1 MSAPAVNSVCRTKS
15 LPAWSVRSRLFAL
28 ILPAVFALA
37 VPNRPLAA
45 EEPLRQLINRELSLP
60 AGLQIPPA
68 SDAEFIRRASLD
80 LTGMP
85 PSADEARA
93 FLADQSSDKRE
104 RLIDRL
110 LQSPLH
116 HRHLAATLDI
126 MLMERRG
133 NAQVSQD
140 DWMNWLLSSV
150 RANKPWNQLVRELLL
165 ADGEPGP
172 GRPAARFLLDRGAEP
187 HVVARDIGR
196 LFFGRDMQCAQCH
209 DSPLVADF
217 LQQDYQ
223 GLLAV
228 SSATY
233 TVVKKIDGKDVTVL
247 GERAGGDIT
256 FESVFIK
263 GTSHRT
269 GPRLPGITARI
280 EPFLVPGEEY
290 EVAPADGIRGVPKV
304 SRRTWLATVATDG
317 THTLFNENAANRL
330 WFMMFGRGL
339 VQPLDML
346 HSDNPSAS
354 PQLLQLLGRRFADS
368 GFDIRNL
375 LREIALS
382 EPWQRP
388 FDLPPEVRQQLA
400 TARAEVEKL
409 AAEKVLLDAAAREAA
424 TKRDSADQAYAAA
437 EAALIPVA
445 TERDKLRGQA
455 AEALKKRDEARSAA
469 AAAAAALAARANPA
483 TALETAAASATR
495 AAAALPGETALATLA
510 QTLSTK
516 AQATLAELPPLR
528 KAAEEKAAAVAA
540 PEDAFNKAI
549 AALQASQELVQAPSQ
564 AVAAAE
570 AQAVAARQT
579 QHISQLLAVS
589 NDARL
594 RDLQKLAE
602 VHTSLEALNA
612 ATQLVASRQAE
623 LTTARQQVAEQQPLT
638 EAAAKRRTLAEQQL
652 QASQQAMTAAAAQKE
667 RTARSAGALA
677 EAVLAV
683 DRAAALLQPQPA
695 LAESSASLKAK
706 AAATAVSQ
714 QAAIQA
720 AETAAVALQTAT
732 AAMQSAAKDADD
744 AASEL
749 ERRRAAAA
757 AIETHFT
764 TAQSEFQVAA
774 GRHREL
780 SDAIPSD
787 LATRFALANL
797 KPLTPEQLCW
807 TIFKVS
813 SVYDRYRETE
823 IAELD
828 KSAPLTDEQK
838 QNPVV
843 LAERE
848 QQIEQRTYDK
858 LKGNIAAYAVL
869 YGGAPGQP
877 QFDFYASADQ
887 ALFTANGGSI
897 NSWIAPGGGNTA
909 ERVALA
915 ADPRVAAEELYL
927 GMLTRLP
934 TPEEAQDVAAF
945 LAARPDRRKAAHEL
959 VWALLSSAEFR
970 FNH

>member
-1 MSAPAVNSVCRTKS
+1 MSAQT
-15 LPAWSVRSRLFAL
+15 
-28 ILPAVFALA
+28 VFAAIQTNFASPLPEHLKLVKLLFLGLLFFS
-37 VPNRPLAA
+37 VPPRPLAA
-45 EEPLRQLINRELSLP
+45 DEPLRQVINRELAPP
-60 AGLQIPPA
+60 AGLQIPAA
-68 SDAEFIRRASLD
+68 SDAEFLRRAALD

-85 PSADEARA
+85 PSADAARA
-93 FLADQSSDKRE
+93 FLADQSPDKRE
-104 RLIDRL
+104 RLVDRL

-116 HRHLAATLDI
+116 HRHLAATLDV
-126 MLMERRG
+126 MLMERRS

-140 DWMNWLLSSV
+140 DWMNWLVASIRS
-150 RANKPWNQLVRELLL
+150 NKPWNVLVRELLT

-172 GRPAARFLLDRGAEP
+172 SRPAARFLLDRGAEP
-187 HVVARDIGR
+187 HTVARDIGR

-233 TVVKKIDGKDVTVL
+233 TVVKKIEGKDITVL
-247 GERAGGDIT
+247 GERAGGDLT

-269 GPRLPGITARI
+269 GPRLPGMTARI
-280 EPFLVPGEEY
+280 EPFLLPGDEY
-290 EVAPADGIRGVPKV
+290 EVTPADGTRGIPKV
-304 SRRTWLATVATDG
+304 SRRTWLATVSTDG
-317 THTLFNENAANRL
+317 TNTAFNENAANRL
-330 WFMMFGRGL
+330 WFLMFGRGL

-354 PQLLQLLGRRFADS
+354 PRLLQQLGRRFADS

-400 TARAEVEKL
+400 SVQAEAEKL
-409 AAEKVLLDAAAREAA
+409 SAEKIILDAAAKEAAAKREA
-424 TKRDSADQAYAAA
+424 ADQAYAAA

-445 TERDKLRGQA
+445 AERDKLRGQA
-455 AEALKKRDEARSAA
+455 AEALKKRDEAKAAA

-483 TALETAAASATR
+483 AALESAAASAGR
-495 AAAALPGETALATLA
+495 AAAELPGDATLATLS

-516 AQATLAELPPLR
+516 AQAALAELPPLR

-540 PEDAFNKAI
+540 PEEAFGKAI
-549 AALQASQELVQAPSQ
+549 AALQAAQELVQAPLQ

-570 AQAVAARQT
+570 ALTVAARQT
-579 QHISQLLAVS
+579 QHTAQLLAVS

-594 RDLQKLAE
+594 KDLEKLVE
-602 VHTSLEALNA
+602 FNRSLGTLTSAV
-612 ATQLVASRQAE
+612 QLVASRQAE
-623 LTTARQQVAEQQPLT
+623 LTSAKQQLAEQQSLA
-638 EAAAKRRTLAEQQL
+638 EAAAKRRALAEQQL
-652 QASQQAMTAAAAQKE
+652 LAARQTMTAAAAEQD
-667 RTARSAGALA
+667 RTTRSASALS
-677 EAVLAV
+677 EAVLAA
-683 DRAAALLQPQPA
+683 DRASALLPPA
-695 LAESSASLKAK
+695 PTLAESTATLKAK
-706 AAATAVSQ
+706 SLAAAAQQ
-714 QAAIQA
+714 QAAVQA
-720 AETAAVALQTAT
+720 AEAATVTLQTAT
-732 AAMQSAAKDADD
+732 AAMQSAAKDADTT
-744 AASEL
+744 ASEL
-749 ERRRAAAA
+749 ERRRTAITAA
-757 AIETHFT
+757 ETAFAN
-764 TAQSEFQVAA
+764 AQGEFQTAEN
-774 GRHREL
+774 RNREL

-787 LATRFALANL
+787 LAARFALANL

-807 TIFKVS
+807 TVFKVS
-813 SVYDRYRETE
+813 LVYDRYRETE

-838 QNPVV
+838 QNPAV

-858 LKGNIAAYAVL
+858 LKGNIGAYSAL

-915 ADPRVAAEELYL
+915 ADPRLAAEELYL
-927 GMLTRLP
+927 GMLTRMP